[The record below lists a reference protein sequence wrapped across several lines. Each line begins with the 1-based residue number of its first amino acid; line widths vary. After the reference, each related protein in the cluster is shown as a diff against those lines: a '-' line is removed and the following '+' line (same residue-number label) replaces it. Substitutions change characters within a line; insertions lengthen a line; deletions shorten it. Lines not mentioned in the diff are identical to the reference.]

1 LEKIVVLL
9 IPALMTL
16 LLIRWLFLPVRTV
29 CKVALHSLCGFLCLW
44 MLNTLSPFT
53 GIVLPVNAI
62 TVLTAGTLGIPGIG
76 IVALLAVI

>member
-1 LEKIVVLL
+1 MEKIAVLL

-16 LLIRWLFLPVRTV
+16 LLIRWLLLPIRTL

-53 GIVLPVNAI
+53 GIALPVNGI
-62 TVLTAGTLGIPGIG
+62 TVLTAGALGIPGIG
-76 IVALLAVI
+76 IVALLAVL

>member
-1 LEKIVVLL
+1 MEKIVVLL

>member
-1 LEKIVVLL
+1 MEKIAALL

-16 LLIRWLFLPVRTV
+16 LLIRWLLLPIRTL

-53 GIVLPVNAI
+53 GIAVPVNGI

-76 IVALLAVI
+76 IVALLAVL